1 MCAALPPRLAAFNW
15 SCAETFSSSRR
26 LGLVLVVRKH
36 DCLPPLPPPPTP
48 RETSDAYTTHC
59 GPNGHNSDD
68 VAHVEGTE
76 FAFQTRAWRDLKME
90 KCILQTII
98 RQRGDSTFIKLLN
111 EVRLGK
117 LSHASLLALSKCDSS
132 VKPKPND
139 GILPTKLYCIN
150 ADVDKENERRLDAL
164 DGQGTTFDAFD
175 DIKNTGSGS
184 GSKYE
189 RDQLLEAASKKVPTR
204 LKLKV
209 GAQVVLLRN
218 LDVTMGLANGS
229 RGVVVAIEEMRGK
242 LAPKIRFDCGVEQH
256 IFQADFFV
264 GRGALGALV
273 RWQLPIKLAWAITVH
288 KSQGMTLSRVEVEVG
303 NAFDFGQVY
312 VALSRCVSLAGLW
325 TSGPKVTPEVI
336 KAHAD
341 VIEFYRN

>member
-1 MCAALPPRLAAFNW
+1 M
-15 SCAETFSSSRR
+15 
-26 LGLVLVVRKH
+26 
-36 DCLPPLPPPPTP
+36 
-48 RETSDAYTTHC
+48 
-59 GPNGHNSDD
+59 
-68 VAHVEGTE
+68 EGTE

-218 LDVTMGLANGS
+218 LDVTRGLANGS

-303 NAFDFGQVY
+303 HAFDFGQVY
-312 VALSRCVSLAGLW
+312 VALSRCVSLPGLW
-325 TSGPKVTPEVI
+325 TSGPKITPEVI

-341 VIEFYRN
+341 VIQFYNG

>member
-1 MCAALPPRLAAFNW
+1 M
-15 SCAETFSSSRR
+15 
-26 LGLVLVVRKH
+26 K
-36 DCLPPLPPPPTP
+36 
-48 RETSDAYTTHC
+48 
-59 GPNGHNSDD
+59 
-68 VAHVEGTE
+68 
-76 FAFQTRAWRDLKME
+76 

-98 RQRGDSTFIKLLN
+98 RQRGDATFIKLLN

-117 LSHASLLALSKCDSS
+117 LSNASMLALSKCDSS
-132 VKPKPND
+132 IKPKPKD

-164 DGQGTTFDAFD
+164 DGEGTTFDAFD
-175 DIKNTGSGS
+175 DVKNSGS

-189 RDQLLEAASKKVPTR
+189 RDQLLEAASKKVPASLR
-204 LKLKV
+204 LKI
-209 GAQVVLLRN
+209 GAQVVPLRN
-218 LDVTMGLANGS
+218 LDVAQGLANGS

-242 LAPKIRFDCGVEQH
+242 LAPRIRFDCGVEQH
-256 IFQADFFV
+256 IFPSDFFV

-303 NAFDFGQVY
+303 HAFDFGQVY
-312 VALSRCVSLAGLW
+312 VALSRCVSLPGLW
-325 TSGPKVTPEVI
+325 TSGPKITPEVI

-341 VIEFYRN
+341 VIQFYNG